1 MGIGQIAASNI
12 RLDIGFKINGKYPR
26 RFYAFL
32 QTDYIENA
40 TELIK

>member
-1 MGIGQIAASNI
+1 MGIGQVAASNI
-12 RLDIGFKINGKYPR
+12 RLDIGFKVDGEDPR